1 MLLLNIPDIKSAM
14 NALLTTNSFDNFL
27 VSEITIVN
35 SVTYN
40 IDGHIAETD
49 DGEVTTPLMPYE
61 KLRPIVL
68 SMIKGNKTPSYMKF
82 VMTLSPENIANT
94 AKSIGSATN
103 SQDIT
108 GMYLNIIFQNGT
120 LNVTTG
126 ISYRTFMKDVALE
139 KEWDRLLPI
148 FLNKT
153 GIAYEIM

>member
-1 MLLLNIPDIKSAM
+1 MLLLKLPDVKSAM
-14 NALLTTNSFDNFL
+14 NTLLTTNSFDNFL

-40 IDGHIAETD
+40 IDGHVVESD
-49 DGEVTTPLMPYE
+49 DNDLTVPLMPYE

-82 VMTLSPENIANT
+82 ILTLSPENIANT
-94 AKSIGSATN
+94 AKSIGSPTN
-103 SQDIT
+103 PEDIT
-108 GMYLNIIFQNGT
+108 GMYLNIVFQNGS

-126 ISYRTFMKDVALE
+126 IAYRSFMKDVALE

-148 FLNKT
+148 FLNKS
-153 GIAYEIM
+153 AVSYEIL

>member
-40 IDGHIAETD
+40 IDGHVVNTD
-49 DGEVTTPLMPYE
+49 EDESALPLIPYE

-68 SMIKGNKTPSYMKF
+68 EMIKGKKTPSYMKF
-82 VMTLSPENIANT
+82 VMTLSPENIDNT
-94 AKSIGSATN
+94 IKSIGGNLSSA
-103 SQDIT
+103 DIT
-108 GMYLNIIFQNGT
+108 GMYLNIIFQNGV
-120 LNVTTG
+120 LNATTG
-126 ISYRTFMKDVALE
+126 IAYRTFMKDVALE

-148 FLNKT
+148 FFNKT
-153 GIAYEIM
+153 GIGYEIV